1 MLHHQ
6 ERTDDMSKPLV
17 SIVMGSKSDYD
28 TMKAACDTL
37 DKFCVGYEVMISSAH
52 RCPESTAEH
61 ARTLEER
68 GFKVV
73 IAGAGMA
80 AHLPG
85 VLASMTTL
93 PVIGV
98 PLQAAAL
105 SGLDALLSIV
115 QMPGGV
121 PVATVAV
128 GKAGAKNAAVL
139 AVQMLAL
146 SDEALS
152 QKLQSFKQEMKA
164 EVSAANVALRE
175 NVLGN
180 Q

>member
-1 MLHHQ
+1 M
-6 ERTDDMSKPLV
+6 DAAKPV
-17 SIVMGSKSDYD
+17 VAIVMGSKSDVE
-28 TMKAACDTL
+28 TMKIAAQML
-37 DKFCVGYEVMISSAH
+37 ERFSVGYEIKISSAH
-52 RCPESTAEH
+52 RCP
-61 ARTLEER
+61 ARTAAYAGSLKAR
-68 GFKVV
+68 GFKAV

-85 VLASMTTL
+85 VIASMTTL

-105 SGLDALLSIV
+105 GGLDALLSIV

-128 GKAGAKNAAVL
+128 GKAGAKNAAIL

-146 SDEALS
+146 ENEELAAKLDDFKRELDAEA
-152 QKLQSFKQEMKA
+152 QGA
-164 EVSAANVALRE
+164 DAAPRGGA
-175 NVLGN
+175 
-180 Q
+180 